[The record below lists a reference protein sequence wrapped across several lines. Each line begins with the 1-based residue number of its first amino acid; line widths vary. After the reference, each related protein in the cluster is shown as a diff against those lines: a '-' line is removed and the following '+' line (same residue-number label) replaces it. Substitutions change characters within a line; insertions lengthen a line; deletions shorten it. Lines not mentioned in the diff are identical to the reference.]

1 MAASRHGGGR
11 PALFVAAASSPSEGP
26 SASWHAGVRP
36 TDALGARRYEE
47 GDVAASR
54 HGGGRPA
61 LFVAAAS
68 SPSEG
73 PSEGPSAS
81 WHAGVHP
88 TDALGAR
95 RYEEGDSRFV
105 DSPDALCVCRRPCQ

>member
-11 PALFVAAASSPSEGP
+11 PTLFVAAASSSAEGP
-26 SASWHAGVRP
+26 SASRHAGIRP

-47 GDVAASR
+47 GAYDHLTTPWGKAS
-54 HGGGRPA
+54 
-61 LFVAAAS
+61 LFVAAAAR
-68 SPSEG
+68 
-73 PSEGPSAS
+73 PSAS

-95 RYEEGDSRFV
+95 RYEEGDM
-105 DSPDALCVCRRPCQ
+105 AA